1 MTNNILSRIE
11 PTFREV
17 FNNPDLIISGEMVA
31 SDIEAW
37 DSLNHIR
44 LIVAL
49 EMELEIT
56 FDTDQ
61 VAELMN
67 VGELISHIESKLS
80 INK

>member
-1 MTNNILSRIE
+1 MTNNIISRIE

>member
-1 MTNNILSRIE
+1 MTNNIISRIE

-17 FNNPDLIISGEMVA
+17 FNDPDLIISPEMVA
-31 SDIEAW
+31 SDIEVW

-49 EMELEIT
+49 EMELGIT

>member
-1 MTNNILSRIE
+1 MTNNIISRIE

-17 FNNPDLIISGEMVA
+17 FNDPDLIISPEMVA
-31 SDIEAW
+31 SDIEVW

-67 VGELISHIESKLS
+67 VGELISNIKSKLS

>member
-1 MTNNILSRIE
+1 MTNNIISRIE

-17 FNNPDLIISGEMVA
+17 FNDPGLVISGEMVA

-80 INK
+80 VNK

>member
-17 FNNPDLIISGEMVA
+17 FNNPDLIISDEMVA

-44 LIVAL
+44 LIVAR

-67 VGELISHIESKLS
+67 VGELISNIESKLS

>member
-1 MTNNILSRIE
+1 MTNNIITRIE
-11 PTFREV
+11 STFREV
-17 FNNPDLIISGEMVA
+17 FNDPNLIISPEMVS

-49 EMELEIT
+49 EMELEII

-80 INK
+80 LSN

>member
-1 MTNNILSRIE
+1 MTNNIISRIE
-11 PTFREV
+11 STFREV
-17 FNNPDLIISGEMVA
+17 FNDPGLNISREMVA
-31 SDIEAW
+31 SDIAAW

-80 INK
+80 ISN

>member
-1 MTNNILSRIE
+1 MTNNIISRIE
-11 PTFREV
+11 STFREV
-17 FNNPDLIISGEMVA
+17 FNDPDLNISREMVA
-31 SDIEAW
+31 SDIAAW

-80 INK
+80 ISN

>member
-1 MTNNILSRIE
+1 MTNNIISRIE

-17 FNNPDLIISGEMVA
+17 FNDPDLIISREMVA

-44 LIVAL
+44 LIVAR

-67 VGELISHIESKLS
+67 VGELISNIESKLS

>member
-1 MTNNILSRIE
+1 MTNNITSRIE
-11 PTFREV
+11 STFREV
-17 FNNPDLIISGEMVA
+17 FNDPDLIISREMAA

-80 INK
+80 ISN

>member
-1 MTNNILSRIE
+1 MTNNIISRIE

-17 FNNPDLIISGEMVA
+17 FNDPDLIISPEMVA
-31 SDIEAW
+31 SDIEVW

>member
-1 MTNNILSRIE
+1 
-11 PTFREV
+11 
-17 FNNPDLIISGEMVA
+17 LIISGEMVA

>member
-1 MTNNILSRIE
+1 MTNNIISRIE

-44 LIVAL
+44 LIVDR

-67 VGELISHIESKLS
+67 VGELISNIESKLS

>member
-44 LIVAL
+44 LIVDR

-67 VGELISHIESKLS
+67 VGELISNIESKLS

>member
-1 MTNNILSRIE
+1 MINNIISRIE

-17 FNNPDLIISGEMVA
+17 FNDPDLIISPEMVA
-31 SDIEAW
+31 SDIEVW

>member
-1 MTNNILSRIE
+1 MTNNIISRIE
-11 PTFREV
+11 STFREV
-17 FNNPDLIISGEMVA
+17 FNDPELNISREMVA
-31 SDIEAW
+31 SDIAAW

-80 INK
+80 ISN

>member
-1 MTNNILSRIE
+1 MTNNIISRIE
-11 PTFREV
+11 STFREV
-17 FNNPDLIISGEMVA
+17 FNDPDLIISRKMVA

-67 VGELISHIESKLS
+67 VGELISHIETKLGIS
-80 INK
+80 N

>member
-1 MTNNILSRIE
+1 MTNNIISRIE

-17 FNNPDLIISGEMVA
+17 FNDPDLIISREMVA
-31 SDIEAW
+31 SDIEVW

-80 INK
+80 IKK

>member
-1 MTNNILSRIE
+1 MTNNVISRIE
-11 PTFREV
+11 STFREV
-17 FNNPDLIISGEMVA
+17 FNDPELNISREMVA
-31 SDIEAW
+31 SDIAAW

-80 INK
+80 ISN

>member
-1 MTNNILSRIE
+1 
-11 PTFREV
+11 
-17 FNNPDLIISGEMVA
+17 
-31 SDIEAW
+31 
-37 DSLNHIR
+37 
-44 LIVAL
+44 
-49 EMELEIT
+49 MELEIT

>member
-67 VGELISHIESKLS
+67 VGELISRIESKLS

>member
-1 MTNNILSRIE
+1 MINNIISRIE
-11 PTFREV
+11 PTFREA
-17 FNNPDLIISGEMVA
+17 FNDPDLISSGEMVA

-44 LIVAL
+44 LIVDR

>member
-17 FNNPDLIISGEMVA
+17 FNNPDLIISGEIVA